1 MIPGVSLESVAAD
14 PDKPS
19 KGPLKQLS
27 VCVCVHDLLTACYI
41 SELLINSCRC
51 SVCTSTVS

>member
-19 KGPLKQLS
+19 KGPLKQLC
-27 VCVCVHDLLTACYI
+27 VCVCMIY
-41 SELLINSCRC
+41 
-51 SVCTSTVS
+51 